1 MVAQTLNDSQYKTQF
16 QEWINQQCNTE
27 FNDVD
32 MELEELPEK
41 NKINDKDKVK
51 APVEEPKKVPKIY
64 YGSRTHRQISQVIKE
79 LRRTTYSNAKMTILS
94 SREFTCIQSSNRN
107 KTELCNDLLDPI
119 KKQGCPFYNE
129 SNKRV
134 LSTYKSLDRSSL
146 PQPWDIEELVEVGK
160 EYGCCPYFAARNLLP
175 EADIIFC
182 PYNYLVDPNIRKSMQ
197 ISLKDEIVILDEAHN
212 IEDICRDSASDTFRV
227 DELIEVIKECEHL
240 ITNVAKDK
248 IPQYAPAIKTYLE
261 TFNQFIEITD
271 LKCKDGKSDQLTSK
285 FWSSRELLELMSVNK
300 LERQTHYQYKK
311 AALEAIE
318 KHNEAKE
325 KSREQP
331 NPHADPKKLVSD
343 PTISPNTVRV
353 LERLN
358 LAIDMLTSDQYSSD
372 FRALIREV
380 PERFCQKIITRS
392 PSASQK
398 PRNQR
403 IRMLDLLCMN
413 PAVVFSPLANSVR
426 SIILASGTL
435 SPTSSFSSELNTKFP
450 HMLHANHVIPKEQV
464 FVKAIGQGPNNV
476 ALRATYANVNTW
488 RFQDELGQVLLDV
501 CQTVPFGVLCFFSS
515 YTAMKTLT
523 DRWWQNG
530 VMTKLHQ
537 CKRILEEP
545 RVSKDLSEV
554 MREYRSIIRQ
564 CEEGTIEDSRIT
576 GVILFAV
583 FRGKVAEGIDFSDN
597 EARCVITI
605 GIPYAVRN
613 DPAVELKLAYNDF
626 HTKER
631 KLLRGT
637 EWYAVQA
644 FRALNQALGRCIRH
658 KGDWGAI
665 LLIDDRFLLS
675 QNQSYLP
682 NWVKSMWNNRS
693 KDYNLREN
701 LKQFV
706 SQRTKADNERK
717 MLAD

>member
-1 MVAQTLNDSQYKTQF
+1 M
-16 QEWINQQCNTE
+16 E
-27 FNDVD
+27 F
-32 MELEELPEK
+32 EELAEK

-79 LRRTTYSNAKMTILS
+79 LRRTAYSNAKMTILS
-94 SREFTCIQSSNRN
+94 SRDFTCIQSSSRN
-107 KTELCNDLLDPI
+107 KTELCNDLLDPL

-134 LSTYKSLDRSSL
+134 LSTYKGLDKSTL

-160 EYGCCPYFAARNLLP
+160 DYGCCPYFAARNLMP

-182 PYNYLVDPNIRKSMQ
+182 PYNYLIDPNIRKSMQ

-227 DELIEVIKECEHL
+227 DELMEVIKECEHL
-240 ITNVAKDK
+240 ITNVAKEK
-248 IPQYAPAIKTYLE
+248 IPQYAPTIKTYLE
-261 TFNQFIEITD
+261 TFNQFIEITE

-311 AALEAIE
+311 AALDAIE

-325 KSREQP
+325 KSREQS
-331 NPHADPKKLVSD
+331 NVHGDPKKMVSD
-343 PTISPNTVRV
+343 PTISPNTV
-353 LERLN
+353 
-358 LAIDMLTSDQYSSD
+358 
-372 FRALIREV
+372 
-380 PERFCQKIITRS
+380 P
-392 PSASQK
+392 
-398 PRNQR
+398 
-403 IRMLDLLCMN
+403 
-413 PAVVFSPLANSVR
+413 VVFSPLANTAR

-464 FVKAIGQGPNNV
+464 FVKAISQGPNDV

-564 CEEGTIEDSRIT
+564 CEEGTMEDSRIT

-597 EARCVITI
+597 EARCVLTI

-626 HTKER
+626 HSKER

-682 NWVKSMWNNRS
+682 NWVRSMWSNRS